1 MSRIGLQQLSK
12 LALSTSQPPLPFW
25 VWQGLNLQP
34 SVAIHEVLVTMVLCA
49 GLSGIN
55 KPVIVADWLNV
66 AKPEEDYIIILDA
79 DMIMR
84 QPLDPV
90 AMGVKPGAVP
100 RTLVSGQVVGTL

>member
-1 MSRIGLQQLSK
+1 
-12 LALSTSQPPLPFW
+12 
-25 VWQGLNLQP
+25 
-34 SVAIHEVLVTMVLCA
+34 MVPCA

-90 AMGVKPGAVP
+90 AMGVKPGEFPHGPRCLGRWSQSHRAYATICSQASVQAVMCVGQTGA
-100 RTLVSGQVVGTL
+100 RTC